1 MFHAVILDI
10 FETTTLIFLDN
21 FCHFLIFSSRM
32 ASVVDDSSLRPLFLE
47 DKSVTALSVVVSGI
61 RRWSPFNLSFFLIS
75 SNQYMHFLGFFLS
88 FICINYSS

>member
-47 DKSVTALSVVVSGI
+47 DKSVAPLSVVVSGI
-61 RRWSPFNLSFFLIS
+61 RRWSPFNLSFFF
-75 SNQYMHFLGFFLS
+75 NF
-88 FICINYSS
+88 